1 MDSKEIEQVMNSCTR
16 FLSGRY
22 PHSSWPRPVL
32 ERLISM
38 IDEDQR
44 SDIYGTGDLI
54 TDFEKEIAQ
63 LLGKEA
69 AVFMPSGTMAQQIA
83 LRIWSERRGSRN
95 VAFHPTCHLEIH
107 ENKGY
112 QYLHELHGVLVG
124 SAEELLTLDDLKR
137 INQPISTLLLELPQR
152 EIGGQLPAWEEL
164 VSTADW
170 CKENG
175 VFLHMDGARLW
186 QCKPFYGKEYAEI
199 AGLFDSVYVSMYK
212 DLGGIAGSVLAGP
225 EDFIAESRIWLRRHG
240 GTLVAMYPFVL
251 SARYGLDTYLGKIPA
266 FVQRARQIAGILE
279 HFPHIVILPNPPH
292 TNMMHLFIRAG
303 AEELEQA
310 HVEFARREKF
320 MLFRRPGPAA
330 IPGYQRVEIA
340 IHEAALD
347 LTDDAIQQAFFALFE
362 LMKP

>member
-1 MDSKEIEQVMNSCTR
+1 MDIKEIEQVMNNCTR

-22 PHSSWPRPVL
+22 PQSSRPRPVM

-38 IDEDQR
+38 ITDDQR

-54 TDFEKEIAQ
+54 KDFEQEIAQ
-63 LLGKEA
+63 LLGKKA

-83 LRIWSERRGSRN
+83 LRIWSERRGCQN

-112 QYLHELHGVLVG
+112 QYLHGLQGVLVG
-124 SAEELLTLDDLKR
+124 PPEDLLTLKDLQN
-137 INQPISTLLLELPQR
+137 ISQPISTLLLELPQR

-164 VSTADW
+164 VAIADW
-170 CKENG
+170 SKENG

-186 QCKPFYGKEYAEI
+186 QCKSFYGKEYAEI
-199 AGLFDSVYVSMYK
+199 SALFDSVYVSMYK

-240 GTLVAMYPFVL
+240 GNLISMYPFVL
-251 SARYGLDTYLGKIPA
+251 SARYGLEKYLDQMPA
-266 FVQRARQIAGILE
+266 FVQRARQIAAILE
-279 HFPHIVILPNPPH
+279 NFPRVVILPNPPH
-292 TNMMHLFIRAG
+292 TNMMHLFIRAD

-320 MLFRRPGPAA
+320 MLFRRPSPAS
-330 IPGYQRVEIA
+330 IPGFQRVEIN
-340 IHEAALD
+340 IHEAAMD
-347 LTDDAIQQAFFALFE
+347 LRDDEIQQAFFALFE
-362 LMKP
+362 MLKS